1 MFLKQRKAKIEDLLR
16 IIQLLFEDELG
27 QNRESFD
34 IINNEINEKYIRA
47 FNKINEDPNQYLMV
61 VLNEND
67 LIIGTCQLSILPS
80 LSLMGAIRMQIES
93 VRVSQEF
100 RGMGIGKWMFDQALE
115 FAKNHEV
122 FLAQLMTNKTRI
134 KARKFYESLG
144 FEATHDGMKLFLS

>member
-1 MFLKQRKAKIEDLLR
+1 MFLKQRKAKIEDLPR

-34 IINNEINEKYIRA
+34 IMNNEVNEKYIKA

-61 VLNEND
+61 VLNEDD

-93 VRVSQEF
+93 VRVNQEF

-115 FAKNHEV
+115 FARNHEV
-122 FLAQLMTNKTRI
+122 SLVQLMTNKTRI
-134 KARKFYESLG
+134 KARKFYENLG